1 MHELNMID
9 LTKTKLDQSNEA
21 KGILSFNRIT
31 YHLISNHEKQFLEI
45 TSCYKTWKN
54 PQGLATL

>member
-9 LTKTKLDQSNEA
+9 LTKMKLDQSNEA

-45 TSCYKTWKN
+45 TSCYKT
-54 PQGLATL
+54 